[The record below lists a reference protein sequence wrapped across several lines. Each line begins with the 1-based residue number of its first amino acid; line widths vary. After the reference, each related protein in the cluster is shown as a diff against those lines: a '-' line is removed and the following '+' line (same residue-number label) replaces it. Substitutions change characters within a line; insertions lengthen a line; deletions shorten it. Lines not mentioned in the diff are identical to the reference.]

1 MNRFAVALVLLLMTY
16 TFALTS
22 CDTGEEP
29 ILEVPEIPTPSP
41 EVPGSDDSGNAN
53 EGEKKTP
60 MNITIRIGSGIFTA
74 TLEDNAAAHA
84 FSALLPMTVTMAE
97 LNGNEKYH
105 YLDDNLPM
113 DSIRPGTIHNGDLML
128 FGGNCLVIFYETFSS
143 SYSYTRLGSVDD
155 PSGLVSALGT
165 GDVIVTFEIDKD

>member
-1 MNRFAVALVLLLMTY
+1 MNRFAVNLVLLLMTY
-16 TFALTS
+16 SFALTS

-29 ILEVPEIPTPSP
+29 IPEVPEIPTPSP
-41 EVPGSDDSGNAN
+41 EVPGSNDSGDSN

-74 TLEDNAAAHA
+74 TLEDNAAARS

-105 YLDDNLPM
+105 YLEDTLPT

-128 FGGNCLVIFYETFSS
+128 FGTNCLVIFYKTFSS
-143 SYSYTRLGSVDD
+143 SYSYTRLGRVDD
-155 PSGLVSALGT
+155 PSGLATALGK
-165 GDVIVTFEIDKD
+165 GDVTVTFEIDKG